1 MKKISHQLVAVTTA
15 YAFGLPLLPALAI
28 STLPDIDVKWMK
40 GNSLLTAHR
49 GITHHLLLGI
59 FIILLGLFS
68 KNKMIMAFAIGYAS
82 HIFADMLTTSGVPYW
97 TNKDRI
103 ALDIFSTGSLLE
115 YLYVMFYMLAVFSG
129 KALSHSLYVPVDVQL
144 IQKLVWNFYHNVNII
159 SSLF

>member
-1 MKKISHQLVAVTTA
+1 MKRISHQLVAVTTA
-15 YAFGLPLLPALAI
+15 YAFGLPLFPAFIA

-40 GNSLLTAHR
+40 GNKLLTAHR
-49 GITHHLLLGI
+49 GITHH
-59 FIILLGLFS
+59 ILLGTFLVLLAWFS
-68 KNKMIMAFAIGYAS
+68 QNKIFLSFAIGYVS

-115 YLYVMFYMLAVFSG
+115 YLYVMFYMLAIFSG
-129 KALSHSLYVPVDVQL
+129 KALSHSIYIPVDVQL
-144 IQKLVWNFYHNVNII
+144 IQKFVWNFYHNINVI